1 MQAQADLLQVPVDVF
16 HSPHATALGIAAL
29 VAFIWVER
37 NAESPMLPLEIFRSR
52 QFSAANVLTFVVYG
66 ALGGVFFLLVAVL
79 QTSLGYTPLAAGAA
93 SLPITA
99 LMLALSS
106 RAGGWAQRVGP
117 RKPLTLG
124 PVLIAAGMLMM
135 SQIDPGDS
143 YLGTILPAV
152 IVFGLGLSATVAPIT
167 ATALAAADAR
177 HSGVA
182 SGVNNAVSRTAQ
194 LAAVAILPVLAGIS
208 GSDFQKPIALADGFH
223 TAMLVTAAAAA
234 AGAVLAWFTISD
246 DVLARGAE
254 AEAEPGEHCT
264 YCAVAGTPLR
274 ERPEAT
280 PTEAPAAAEP
290 AAASASG
297 R

>member
-1 MQAQADLLQVPVDVF
+1 
-16 HSPHATALGIAAL
+16 
-29 VAFIWVER
+29 
-37 NAESPMLPLEIFRSR
+37 
-52 QFSAANVLTFVVYG
+52 
-66 ALGGVFFLLVAVL
+66 VFFLLVAVL

-106 RAGGWAQRVGP
+106 RAGGWAQRIGP

-124 PVLIAAGMLMM
+124 PLLIAAGMLMM
-135 SQIDPGDS
+135 SQVGPGDT

-194 LAAVAILPVLAGIS
+194 LAAVAVLPVVAGIS
-208 GSDFQKPIALADGFH
+208 GADFQRPDALADGFQI
-223 TAMLVTAAAAA
+223 AMYVTAAIAI
-234 AGAVLAWFTISD
+234 AGAVIAWTMISD
-246 DVLARGAE
+246 DVLERAAVPEG
-254 AEAEPGEHCT
+254 EPEEHCT
-264 YCAVAGTPLR
+264 HCAVAGTPLR
-274 ERPEAT
+274 ERPG
-280 PTEAPAAAEP
+280 EAPAPARNHAEPEP
-290 AAASASG
+290 AAASG